1 MGLVRV
7 LKDKAPALVFTGL
20 CAGTAY
26 AVYYAHHQQI
36 TEKKTMRQGVIND
49 IKRDR
54 MKRREMQQEETSH
67 Q

>member
-1 MGLVRV
+1 MSGLVRV
-7 LKDKAPALVFTGL
+7 LKDKAPLLVFSSL

-36 TEKKTMRQGVIND
+36 TDKKTMRQGVIND

-54 MKRREMQQEETSH
+54 LKRREMQQQEK